1 MYIFEDKIGNEATNK
16 KKKNNN
22 RKYLQKIDAKNKNQ
36 EIDFS
41 PQRGFDRFWNVSN

>member
-1 MYIFEDKIGNEATNK
+1 MYIFEDKTGNEATNK

-41 PQRGFDRFWNVSN
+41 PQRGFDRF